1 MSRKLTDVATKL
13 AAKSTPP
20 PIVYIVDFENIPKTD
35 VAALLDEA
43 NVRMVVLAA
52 NSTNTFTPQT
62 LRTIEAN
69 PERIEVII
77 GRITRKEFVDKLV
90 TAKIGEYAFRFPE
103 AEIIV
108 LANDK
113 DYRGLADH
121 LNDHWERAVPIR
133 HVAPDA
139 PSNRRKQSGGAKG
152 GASPRGGGRSGKAT
166 VGQQAPDKTTSRKS
180 AAKRPRERAET
191 NPRSLDTKATKP
203 KTTKGENA
211 SLQATNV
218 KATNVKAAGGKKASS
233 RASNQQRTAS
243 NVGPKASSKGRT
255 SGKPTQ
261 SGTSERDQT
270 EAVDLIP
277 DAQVI
282 ADLLA
287 KMPDGR
293 RPKSSSS
300 LLNAVRNYREAMG
313 LRARPTTIIKHLEQ
327 AGLVAADAK
336 PVTYALGR

>member
-52 NSTNTFTPQT
+52 NSTNTVTPQT

-152 GASPRGGGRSGKAT
+152 AASPRGGGRSAKAT
-166 VGQQAPDKTTSRKS
+166 VGQQAPDKTTGRKS

-191 NPRSLDTKATKP
+191 NPSSSDTKATKP
-203 KTTKGENA
+203 KSTQGVNS
-211 SLQATNV
+211 SLQATN
-218 KATNVKAAGGKKASS
+218 AKAAGGKKASS
-233 RASNQQRTAS
+233 KASSQQRTAS
-243 NVGPKASSKGRT
+243 NVGPKTNSKGRT

-261 SGTSERDQT
+261 SGASERDQT
-270 EAVDLIP
+270 EAKTVDLIP

-327 AGLVAADAK
+327 AGLITADVK
-336 PVTYALGR
+336 PVTYTLGR